1 MPDAVDGPAAAVA
14 DDIAGLLSGTE
25 RVLVG
30 ITGPPGGGKTT
41 ITRAVI
47 DILGARRG
55 PDTVAYVPMDGF
67 HLSDRVLADIGRGD
81 RKGAPDTFDADGFVT
96 LLERI
101 TACGD
106 RPVYCPDFDH
116 VMGEPIAARLVVAP
130 TARVIVVEATTLLS
144 TTRHGPRCVHC
155 YAASTTSTRRV
166 PSDANGCYVATA
178 PPARALPMPPRG
190 STPSTNPTPGWSPRA
205 GTLQIS
211 SSTAKPTTRRTDRY
225 AGNHPRN

>member
-130 TARVIVVEATTLLS
+130 TARVIVVEGNYFALDNPPWSAVRPLLRRLYYVDAPGPLRRERLLR
-144 TTRHGPRCVHC
+144 RHRAAGKGLADAAAWVDSVDEPNALLV
-155 YAASTTSTRRV
+155 AASRHRADLV
-166 PSDANGCYVATA
+166 VDGQANHTE
-178 PPARALPMPPRG
+178 
-190 STPSTNPTPGWSPRA
+190 
-205 GTLQIS
+205 
-211 SSTAKPTTRRTDRY
+211 D
-225 AGNHPRN
+225 